1 MAGQSAGR
9 RQAAWAGLVLS
20 GVLGLYTVP
29 VHSFFLLSAYGWLGL
44 QALRHR
50 AWARLG
56 QLAAMGSLTVAGA
69 ALLYAPLLLVSG
81 PGLLLHNRFV
91 RALSADEYRRDLLEG
106 LHMAHHLLALP
117 LVLAVLLGFGRLWR
131 LAAQQRLPARQRGL
145 VVKLG
150 LPALWFALLPYALA
164 LALRVQPPER
174 TFLYK
179 AQYFCILA
187 ALLADWAWRAAR
199 WPAGRLRAGLGAAT
213 LVFALSQTWQ
223 VSHQEAM
230 LRNGLGWQRAAPVV
244 SWLLTQPPGPVL
256 APELLHLFLLR
267 FYAHSRQP
275 ARAWQIDDRPRP
287 GVRYR
292 YLVRAAGAAPD
303 SASLRVA
310 GPPAFQNSFLE
321 VFVIE

>member
-1 MAGQSAGR
+1 M
-9 RQAAWAGLVLS
+9 LS

-44 QALRHR
+44 QALRRR

-56 QLAAMGSLTVAGA
+56 RLAAMGSLTVAGA

-91 RALSADEYRRDLLEG
+91 RALSAPEYRRDLLEG

-117 LVLAVLLGFGRLWR
+117 LVLAVLLGFGRLWY
-131 LAAQQRLPARQRGL
+131 LARQHRLPARQAWL
-145 VVKLG
+145 VDRLG

-179 AQYFCILA
+179 AQYFFILA
-187 ALLADWAWRAAR
+187 ALLADWAAQFVR
-199 WPAGRLRAGLGAAT
+199 WPAARLRVVLAVLT

-223 VSHQEAM
+223 VYHQEAV
-230 LRNGLGWQRAAPVV
+230 LRTGLGWQRTAPVV

-256 APELLHLFLLR
+256 APELLHLFLVR
-267 FYAHSRQP
+267 FYAYSGQP

-292 YLVRAAGAAPD
+292 YLVRQTGAAPD
-303 SASLRVA
+303 AGRLRVA

-321 VFVIE
+321 VFVLE